1 MATIVSLIPARL
13 RKITTVLGPHEGQPI
28 RELFVTPDMGTWI
41 TDILPMLPTE
51 NGAARTP
58 EEEFDDLLFNY
69 ISSEGEM
76 RYGKTFKDL
85 VPMQD
90 EVWELKTY
98 QLRIFGW
105 FYRKDQFIAVRP
117 ARKAELKNGSDAYHK
132 AIKLVLDTRA
142 ALPLDEPKFVG
153 GVITNVI
160 SGI

>member
-1 MATIVSLIPARL
+1 MATLYSLIPSRL
-13 RKITTVLGPHEGQPI
+13 VRITTVLGPDEGQPI
-28 RELFVTPDMGTWI
+28 REIFGVPAMETWI
-41 TDILPMLPTE
+41 SDTLSNLPTE
-51 NGAARTP
+51 IGAARSP

-69 ISSEGEM
+69 ISSKGEM

-85 VPMQD
+85 IPMRD

-117 ARKAELKNGSDAYHK
+117 GLKAELKNGTDAYYK
-132 AIKLVLDTRA
+132 AKNTVLDTRA
-142 ALPLDEPKFVG
+142 DLPLDEPKFVG

-160 SGI
+160 SGV